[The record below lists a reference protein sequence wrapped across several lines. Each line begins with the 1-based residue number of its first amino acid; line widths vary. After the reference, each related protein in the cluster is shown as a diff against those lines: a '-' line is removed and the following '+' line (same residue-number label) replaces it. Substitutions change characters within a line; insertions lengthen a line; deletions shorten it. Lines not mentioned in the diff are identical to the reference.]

1 MTAWKR
7 PDSLTLQA
15 AAAWDVAGEI
25 PAPVRQELSSQG
37 LLCAEVGAEFGGLG
51 LSSVDNGELSASV
64 GAVCSSVRSL
74 ATSSGIA
81 AATVLRF
88 GSAPQREAYLPPLTS
103 GATAAVAFSE
113 AGAGSDLAGLRT
125 TVRRTG
131 DTVEVTGEK
140 VWVTGAAYAGWIVVL
155 GRYETGAAYVMVPAD
170 APGVRIERVAHPL
183 GCRAAG
189 HATVRLDGVRLPASH
204 LLGGAG
210 LPTSFLATSAL
221 TYGRISVAWG
231 CVGIIRAC
239 LSAAAGH
246 ARSRV
251 VGDQPLADRQLI
263 QAHLAELLVAE
274 RIATLACEQVSRQ
287 CDDRLSEH
295 VMSAVFA
302 KYTASTGAARASSV
316 AVQVLASAGAA
327 DGHTVARAY
336 RDAKVMEIIE
346 GSTEVSALLLAGQ
359 ALEQWA

>member
-1 MTAWKR
+1 MTVWTW
-7 PDSLTLQA
+7 PDGLTLADA
-15 AAAWDVAGEI
+15 ARWDVSGEI
-25 PAPVRQELSSQG
+25 PATVRHAMSKQG
-37 LLCAEVGAEFGGLG
+37 LMCAEVPSEYGGLG
-51 LSSVDNGELSASV
+51 LSSVQNGELNASV

-74 ATSSGIA
+74 ATSTGIA

-88 GSAPQREAYLPPLTS
+88 GSAPQRDAYLSPLTS
-103 GATAAVAFSE
+103 GVTAAVAFSE
-113 AGAGSDLAGLRT
+113 AGAGSDLSNLRT
-125 TVRRTG
+125 TVRRAG

-155 GRYETGAAYVMVPAD
+155 GRYEGGGAFVMVPAD
-170 APGVRIERVAHPL
+170 APGVRIERVGHPL

-189 HATVRLDGVRLPASH
+189 HSTVRLDGVRLPASH

-210 LPTSFLATSAL
+210 FPISFLATSAL

-239 LSAAAGH
+239 LSASVRH
-246 ARSRV
+246 ARSRI
-251 VGDQPLADRQLI
+251 VGSQPLAEHQLI
-263 QAHLAELLVAE
+263 QAHLAELLTAE
-274 RIATLACEQVSRQ
+274 RLATLACEQASRQ
-287 CDDRLSEH
+287 CDDRRPEH

-302 KYTASTGAARASSV
+302 KYTASTRAAQASST

-327 DGHTVARAY
+327 DGGAVARAY

-346 GSTEVSALLLAGQ
+346 GSSEVSQLLLAGQ
-359 ALEQWA
+359 ALELWA